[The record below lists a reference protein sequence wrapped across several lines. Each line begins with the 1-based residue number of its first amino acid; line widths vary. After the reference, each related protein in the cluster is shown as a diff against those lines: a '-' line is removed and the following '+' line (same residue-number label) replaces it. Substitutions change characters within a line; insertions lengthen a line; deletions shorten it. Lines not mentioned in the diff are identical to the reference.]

1 MENHA
6 CNMRT
11 KSFYYLFLFICFPFQ
26 MILGQQGNAGSSTGE
41 KKVFTTRQDRE
52 CSDNLATL
60 ETKTLYKNLYNLIG
74 KNILLGHQDDPCYG
88 VGWKYIPGRSDVRD
102 ITGQYPAL
110 YGFDLGRIELGLAYN
125 LDSVPFEKTRLFIR
139 EAYNRGGV
147 ITLSW
152 HLNNP
157 LTGKTAWDNKP
168 GAVTSILPG
177 GEKNALFT
185 IWLDRVADFLSSL
198 KGKNGEH
205 IPIILRL
212 FHELNGGWFWWGK
225 DQCSPDEMKQLWRY
239 TIHYLR
245 NEKNIHNLL
254 YAFNTDKFN
263 SGSEYIERYP
273 GDDYIDILGFDIYQ
287 AGALH
292 ENAAFTTFFN
302 RDLDMIDS
310 IASSH
315 HKIPAL
321 TEFGYN
327 TIPDSSWWTNVFFPA
342 VASHQ
347 IVYALAWRNADIK
360 QYYLPWPGAA
370 SANDFKKMFGSGK
383 ILFESGIKSKNIYK

>member
-1 MENHA
+1 MEYYA
-6 CNMRT
+6 CYM
-11 KSFYYLFLFICFPFQ
+11 KLKPVCFLFLCLFYLPD
-26 MILGQQGNAGSSTGE
+26 MVNGQESGI
-41 KKVFTTRQDRE
+41 KP
-52 CSDNLATL
+52 SDSLATQ
-60 ETKTLYKNLYNLIG
+60 ETKTLYKNLYQLIG

-88 VGWKYIPGRSDVRD
+88 VGWKYEKGRSDIRD

-110 YGFDLGRIELGLAYN
+110 LGFDLGRIELGLAYN

-139 EAYNRGGV
+139 EAYDRGSV

-168 GAVTSILPG
+168 GAVASILPG
-177 GEKNALFT
+177 GEKNALYI
-185 IWLDRVADFLSSL
+185 IWLDRVAGFLNSL
-198 KGKNGEH
+198 QGKNGEP
-205 IPIILRL
+205 IPVILRL

-225 DQCSPDEMKQLWRY
+225 DQCTPDEIKQLWRY
-239 TIHYLR
+239 TIHYMR
-245 NEKNIHNLL
+245 DTKHIHNLL

-263 SGSEYIERYP
+263 SGDEFMERYP
-273 GDDYIDILGFDIYQ
+273 GDDLIDILGFDIYQ

-292 ENAAFTTFFN
+292 DNTAFVRFFN
-302 RDLDMIDS
+302 RDLDLIDS
-310 IASSH
+310 IAAAH

-327 TIPDSSWWTNVFFPA
+327 LVPDSTWWTKVFYPA

-347 IVYALAWRNADIK
+347 IVYALAWRNADMK
-360 QYYLPWPGAA
+360 QYFAPYPGSA
-370 SANDFKKMFGSGK
+370 SANDFKNMSVTGK
-383 ILFESGIKSKNIYK
+383 ILFESGIKAKHIYQ

>member
-1 MENHA
+1 MEYYA
-6 CNMRT
+6 CYM
-11 KSFYYLFLFICFPFQ
+11 KLKPVCFLFLCLFYLPD
-26 MILGQQGNAGSSTGE
+26 MVNGQESGI
-41 KKVFTTRQDRE
+41 KP
-52 CSDNLATL
+52 SDSLATQ
-60 ETKTLYKNLYNLIG
+60 ETKTLYKNLYQLIG

-88 VGWKYIPGRSDVRD
+88 VGWKYEKGRSDIRD

-110 YGFDLGRIELGLAYN
+110 LGFDLGRIELGLAYN

-139 EAYNRGGV
+139 EAYDRGSV

-168 GAVTSILPG
+168 GAVASILPG
-177 GEKNALFT
+177 GEKNALYI
-185 IWLDRVADFLSSL
+185 IWLDRVAGFLNSL
-198 KGKNGEH
+198 QGKNGEP
-205 IPIILRL
+205 IPVILRL

-225 DQCSPDEMKQLWRY
+225 DQCSPDEIKQLWRY
-239 TIHYLR
+239 TIHYMR
-245 NEKNIHNLL
+245 DTKHIHYLL

-263 SGSEYIERYP
+263 SGDEFMERYP
-273 GDDYIDILGFDIYQ
+273 GDDLIDILGFDIYQ

-292 ENAAFTTFFN
+292 DNTAFVRFFN
-302 RDLDMIDS
+302 RDLDLIDS
-310 IASSH
+310 IAAAH

-327 TIPDSSWWTNVFFPA
+327 LVPDSTWWTKVFYPA

-347 IVYALAWRNADIK
+347 IVYALAWRNADMK
-360 QYYLPWPGAA
+360 QYFAPYPGSA
-370 SANDFKKMFGSGK
+370 SANDFKNMSVTGK
-383 ILFESGIKSKNIYK
+383 ILFESGIKAKHIYQ

>member
-1 MENHA
+1 
-6 CNMRT
+6 MRM
-11 KSFYYLFLFICFPFQ
+11 KPSYFLFLFICFPFQ
-26 MILGQQGNAGSSTGE
+26 MIFGQQGND
-41 KKVFTTRQDRE
+41 KPPDK
-52 CSDNLATL
+52 CSDSQATL
-60 ETKTLYKNLYNLIG
+60 ETNTLFKNLYSLIG

-88 VGWKYIPGRSDVRD
+88 VGWKYIPGRSDIRD
-102 ITGQYPAL
+102 VTNQYPAL

-139 EAYNRGGV
+139 EAYDRGGV

-168 GAVTSILPG
+168 GAVASILPG
-177 GEKNALFT
+177 GEKNSMYT
-185 IWLDRVADFLSSL
+185 IWLDRVADFLGSL
-198 KGKNGEH
+198 KGKNGER
-205 IPIILRL
+205 IPVILRL

-239 TIHYLR
+239 TIHYMR
-245 NEKNIHNLL
+245 NEKNLHNLL

-263 SGSEYIERYP
+263 SGAEYIERYP
-273 GDDYIDILGFDIYQ
+273 GDEFIDILGFDIYQ
-287 AGALH
+287 AGTLR
-292 ENAAFTTFFN
+292 ENAAFTGFLN

-321 TEFGYN
+321 TEFGFN
-327 TIPDSSWWTNVFFPA
+327 TVPDSTWWTNVFFPSI
-342 VASHQ
+342 ASHQ
-347 IVYALAWRNADIK
+347 IVYALAWRNADLK
-360 QYYLPWPGAA
+360 QYFIPYQGSTSA
-370 SANDFKKMFGSGK
+370 SDFKKMSLSGK